1 MGVASKLIEPLP
13 PYFAGFLKY
22 SKRKF
27 VERLK
32 LIGSLLWEMEIINF
46 SITAMILYTVQF
58 GIHEKKARG
67 CSKVMVNFTK
77 NLFYKH

>member
-1 MGVASKLIEPLP
+1 M
-13 PYFAGFLKY
+13 
-22 SKRKF
+22 
-27 VERLK
+27 
-32 LIGSLLWEMEIINF
+32 GSLLWKMEIINF